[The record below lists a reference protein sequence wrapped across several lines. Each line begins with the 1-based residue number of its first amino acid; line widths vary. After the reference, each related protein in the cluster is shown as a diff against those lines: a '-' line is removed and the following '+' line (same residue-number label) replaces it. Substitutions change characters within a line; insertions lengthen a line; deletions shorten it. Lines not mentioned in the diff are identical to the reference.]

1 MIRPSTLLFV
11 AAVATS
17 AGFAVVAAS
26 RGDRPGF
33 AFFKPLTTVIVLIGA
48 AWLVRPGIQPY
59 RGLVV
64 LALALSLAGDILL
77 ALPANRFTAGLV
89 AFLLAHL
96 AYIAAFST
104 GNPPGLGQ
112 LPWLLPF
119 LAFNTA
125 VVAYVWG
132 DIGKVRL
139 PLLLYVAVISVMA
152 WRAATRGQAAVPR
165 ASFLCALV
173 GACLFIAS
181 DAILVVRRFRR
192 PFRAAH
198 ELELSAYWA
207 AQLLIALSVRM

>member
-1 MIRPSTLLFV
+1 MTHASTVLFV
-11 AAVATS
+11 AAVAIS
-17 AGFAVVAAS
+17 AACAIVAAA

-33 AFFKPLTTVIVLIGA
+33 TFFKPLTTCIILFGA

-77 ALPANRFTAGLV
+77 VLPANRFTAGLV
-89 AFLLAHL
+89 AFLLAHV

-104 GNPPGLGQ
+104 GNPPAVGQ
-112 LPWLLPF
+112 LPWLAPF
-119 LAFNTA
+119 LAFNA
-125 VVAYVWG
+125 AIVAYVWNG
-132 DIGKVRL
+132 IGKVRR
-139 PLLLYVAVISVMA
+139 PLLLYVVAISVMV
-152 WRAATRGQAAVPR
+152 WRAATRGHVAVPR
-165 ASFLCALV
+165 PSYLFALV
-173 GACLFIAS
+173 GACLFVAS